1 MTPHTSARRAA
12 PPKGAATSQAI
23 DGTASRLGFYSQ
35 RTCLPHAA
43 NIDRGGAAAIPGPHS
58 ANQAASAAGRTPVLV
73 EDTSGLTSCGEVEA
87 PAGPLEAAQ
96 W

>member
-23 DGTASRLGFYSQ
+23 DGIASRLGFY
-35 RTCLPHAA
+35 
-43 NIDRGGAAAIPGPHS
+43 S

-73 EDTSGLTSCGEVEA
+73 EDTSDLTTTCGEVEA
-87 PAGPLEAAQ
+87 PAGPLGAAQ
-96 W
+96 